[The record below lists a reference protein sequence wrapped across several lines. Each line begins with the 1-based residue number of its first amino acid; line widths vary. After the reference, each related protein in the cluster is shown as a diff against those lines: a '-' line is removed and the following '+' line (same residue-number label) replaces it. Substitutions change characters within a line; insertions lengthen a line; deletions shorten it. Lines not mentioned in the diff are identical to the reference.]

1 MRAWRRLVFRWRR
14 DQLARELAEELEFH
28 RSLKQ
33 QENSETGISAEAA
46 ARLSARQMGNV
57 TLAKEESR
65 ETWSF
70 LALER
75 LWQDVRY
82 ALRMLARSP
91 GFAIVS
97 TLSLALVL

>member
-1 MRAWRRLVFRWRR
+1 
-14 DQLARELAEELEFH
+14 
-28 RSLKQ
+28 
-33 QENSETGISAEAA
+33 
-46 ARLSARQMGNV
+46 MGNV